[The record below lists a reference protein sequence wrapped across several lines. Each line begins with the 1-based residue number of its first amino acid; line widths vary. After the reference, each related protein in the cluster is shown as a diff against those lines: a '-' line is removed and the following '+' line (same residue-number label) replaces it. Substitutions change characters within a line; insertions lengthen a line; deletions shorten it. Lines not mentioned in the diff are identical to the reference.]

1 MLKKRFTNKVVKDWF
16 SDRWDL
22 FNECSILRYDSITNQ
37 VIERRPDRVM
47 SDGKRIIVV
56 DFKFGKEREQYKDQ
70 VREYMLLLRDMGY
83 QQVEGY
89 LWYVYA
95 NHIEQVL

>member
-1 MLKKRFTNKVVKDWF
+1 
-16 SDRWDL
+16 
-22 FNECSILRYDSITNQ
+22 
-37 VIERRPDRVM
+37 M